1 MQQIV
6 EKVKRT
12 PIDLRVLRKLLPK
25 KCKGVVYTELD
36 RPRGEVFKGLEGL
49 VVLIPHKL
57 SPVGH
62 FVTLI
67 PRGNHLEYHS
77 SLGGSPD
84 EELDKLH
91 QSHAIMTKLL
101 GKNFIYNSVKLQS
114 GKYDIRDCASFVLM
128 RLFFRKLKLREY
140 QQLFAKR
147 ITLSNPDDIASYAT
161 AILLM

>member
-6 EKVKRT
+6 ERVKRT
-12 PIDLRVLRKLLPK
+12 PIDLRVLRKLIPP
-25 KCKGVVYTELD
+25 KCKAVVYTDLD
-36 RPRGEVFKGLEGL
+36 KPRREVFKGVEGL

-57 SPVGH
+57 SAVGH
-62 FVTLI
+62 FIVLI
-67 PRGNHLEYHS
+67 PRKNHIEYNS
-77 SLGGSPD
+77 SLGGSFN

-128 RLFFRKLKLREY
+128 RLYFRKLKLREY
-140 QQLFAKR
+140 QKLFAKQV
-147 ITLSNPDDIASYAT
+147 TLSSPDDIASFAT
-161 AILLM
+161 ALLLM

>member
-1 MQQIV
+1 MQQVV

-12 PIDLRVLRKLLPK
+12 PIDLRVLRKLIPK
-25 KCKGVVYTELD
+25 KCKAVVYTDLD
-36 RPRGEVFKGLEGL
+36 KPRREVFKGVEGL
-49 VVLIPHKL
+49 VVLIPHKV
-57 SPVGH
+57 SPIGH

-67 PRGNHLEYHS
+67 PRKHHIEYNS

-101 GKNFIYNSVKLQS
+101 GKDFIYNSIKLQS

-128 RLFFRKLKLREY
+128 RLYFRKLKLREY
-140 QQLFAKR
+140 QKLFAKQ
-147 ITLSNPDDIASYAT
+147 ITLSNPDDIASLVT
-161 AILLM
+161 ALLLM

>member
-1 MQQIV
+1 MS
-6 EKVKRT
+6 
-12 PIDLRVLRKLLPK
+12 LAL
-25 KCKGVVYTELD
+25 VY
-36 RPRGEVFKGLEGL
+36 
-49 VVLIPHKL
+49 VVL
-57 SPVGH
+57 VGDIAA
-62 FVTLI
+62 FQGLDDGVGLGL
-67 PRGNHLEYHS
+67 GNHLEYHS

-147 ITLSNPDDIASYAT
+147 LTLSNPDDIASYAT